1 MTDSINCTLKPTR
14 IQSTKKLN
22 NIEEKIS
29 VIGEDVRICKNEDKC
44 KDKLKDFL
52 RNINQSKNLKTV
64 KDCKWQ
70 GVIIKT
76 IMEDGTLL
84 KGNFDWLSRW
94 KSCPT
99 STITELMGLLYQ
111 TLDTKCYRK
120 HLTTP
125 GNAHEV
131 SETTCR
137 LCNKGNESVK
147 HLLSNCGMLVKK
159 VYTKRHN
166 DALKTFFFEVLHK
179 FGFIDHIPPWFTN
192 ENIKPMYENDKYI
205 VYWNIPEFSGKDGET
220 LKERATP
227 DGKIV
232 LKKEKKIYLI
242 EQTITWIANREDK
255 FVFKKQKYEEIQT
268 FLRLEN
274 PAYQVDQITLVM
286 DVFGGFSYNLREQ
299 IQKVLDKDIASRVIT
314 KMQKSVIS
322 NEAHLSRVFKLRT
335 KQ

>member
-111 TLDTKCYRK
+111 TRYKMLPEALD
-120 HLTTP
+120 
-125 GNAHEV
+125 N
-131 SETTCR
+131 
-137 LCNKGNESVK
+137 
-147 HLLSNCGMLVKK
+147 
-159 VYTKRHN
+159 
-166 DALKTFFFEVLHK
+166 
-179 FGFIDHIPPWFTN
+179 
-192 ENIKPMYENDKYI
+192 
-205 VYWNIPEFSGKDGET
+205 
-220 LKERATP
+220 
-227 DGKIV
+227 
-232 LKKEKKIYLI
+232 
-242 EQTITWIANREDK
+242 TW
-255 FVFKKQKYEEIQT
+255 
-268 FLRLEN
+268 
-274 PAYQVDQITLVM
+274 
-286 DVFGGFSYNLREQ
+286 
-299 IQKVLDKDIASRVIT
+299 
-314 KMQKSVIS
+314 
-322 NEAHLSRVFKLRT
+322 
-335 KQ
+335 

>member
-1 MTDSINCTLKPTR
+1 
-14 IQSTKKLN
+14 
-22 NIEEKIS
+22 
-29 VIGEDVRICKNEDKC
+29 
-44 KDKLKDFL
+44 
-52 RNINQSKNLKTV
+52 
-64 KDCKWQ
+64 
-70 GVIIKT
+70 
-76 IMEDGTLL
+76 
-84 KGNFDWLSRW
+84 
-94 KSCPT
+94 
-99 STITELMGLLYQ
+99 
-111 TLDTKCYRK
+111 
-120 HLTTP
+120 
-125 GNAHEV
+125 
-131 SETTCR
+131 
-137 LCNKGNESVK
+137 
-147 HLLSNCGMLVKK
+147 MLVKK

-166 DALKTFFFEVLHK
+166 DASKTFFFEVLHK

-227 DGKIV
+227 DGKII

-255 FVFKKQKYEEIQT
+255 FVFKKQKYEEIKT

-314 KMQKSVIS
+314 QMQKSVIS